1 MKEKMFYCDAMALS
15 EHEKRLL
22 DQMEAALLTE
32 DPKLATT
39 LSGTKMPLARNRSL
53 LAIALLALG
62 LATIFGGLIAKVT
75 LIGVIGFLIALSG
88 LILLLSSIGAVAK
101 AAQSP
106 RSPRKGF
113 GLSDR
118 LEKRWDERNTDQ

>member
-1 MKEKMFYCDAMALS
+1 MREKMFYCDAMALS

-39 LSGTKMPLARNRSL
+39 LSGTKMPVARNRSL

-75 LIGVIGFLIALSG
+75 LIGVIGFLVALSG
-88 LILLLSSIGAVAK
+88 LILLLSSIGAIAK

-118 LEKRWDERNTDQ
+118 LEKRWEERNTDQ

>member
-1 MKEKMFYCDAMALS
+1 MFYCDAMALS

-39 LSGTKMPLARNRSL
+39 LSGTKMPIARNRSL

-75 LIGVIGFLIALSG
+75 LIGVIGFLVALSG
-88 LILLLSSIGAVAK
+88 LILLISSVGAVTK
-101 AAQSP
+101 AAKSP

-113 GLSDR
+113 GFSDR

>member
-1 MKEKMFYCDAMALS
+1 MFYCDAMALS

-39 LSGTKMPLARNRSL
+39 LSGTKMPIARNRSL

-75 LIGVIGFLIALSG
+75 LIGVIGFLVALSG
-88 LILLLSSIGAVAK
+88 LILLISSVGAVAK
-101 AAQSP
+101 AAKSP

-113 GLSDR
+113 GFSDR

>member
-1 MKEKMFYCDAMALS
+1 MKEKMFYCGAMALS

-39 LSGTKMPLARNRSL
+39 LSGTKMPIARNRNL

-75 LIGVIGFLIALSG
+75 FIGVIGFLVALTG
-88 LILLLSSIGAVAK
+88 LILLISSIGAVAK
-101 AAQSP
+101 AAKSP

-118 LEKRWDERNTDQ
+118 LEKRWDERNSDQ

>member
-1 MKEKMFYCDAMALS
+1 MFYCGAMALS

-39 LSGTKMPLARNRSL
+39 LSGTKMPIARNRSL
-53 LAIALLALG
+53 LAIGLLALG

-75 LIGVIGFLIALSG
+75 LIGVIGFLVALSG
-88 LILLLSSIGAVAK
+88 LILLISSLGAGVKGAK
-101 AAQSP
+101 TP

-118 LEKRWDERNTDQ
+118 LEKRWDQRNTDQ

>member
-75 LIGVIGFLIALSG
+75 LIGVIGFLVALSG

>member
-1 MKEKMFYCDAMALS
+1 MFYCDAMALS

-39 LSGTKMPLARNRSL
+39 LSGTKMPVARNRSL

-75 LIGVIGFLIALSG
+75 LIGVIGFLVALSG
-88 LILLLSSIGAVAK
+88 LILLLSSIGAIAK

-118 LEKRWDERNTDQ
+118 LEKRWEERNTDQ

>member
-1 MKEKMFYCDAMALS
+1 MKEKMFYCGAMALS

-39 LSGTKMPLARNRSL
+39 LSGTKMPIARNRSL

-75 LIGVIGFLIALSG
+75 LIGVIGFLVALSG
-88 LILLLSSIGAVAK
+88 LILLISSVGAVTK
-101 AAQSP
+101 AANSP

>member
-75 LIGVIGFLIALSG
+75 LIGVIGFLVALSG

-118 LEKRWDERNTDQ
+118 LEKRWDGRNTDQ

>member
-1 MKEKMFYCDAMALS
+1 MFYCDAMALS

-39 LSGTKMPLARNRSL
+39 LSGTKMPIARNRSL

-75 LIGVIGFLIALSG
+75 LIGVIGFLVALSG
-88 LILLLSSIGAVAK
+88 LILLISSVGAVTK
-101 AAQSP
+101 AAKSP

-113 GLSDR
+113 GFSDR
-118 LEKRWDERNTDQ
+118 LEKRWDERNTD

>member
-1 MKEKMFYCDAMALS
+1 MFYCDAMALS

-39 LSGTKMPLARNRSL
+39 LSGTKMPIARNRSL

-75 LIGVIGFLIALSG
+75 LIGVIGFLVALSG
-88 LILLLSSIGAVAK
+88 LILLISSVGAVTK
-101 AAQSP
+101 AAKSP
-106 RSPRKGF
+106 RSPHKGF
-113 GLSDR
+113 GFSDR

>member
-1 MKEKMFYCDAMALS
+1 MFYCDAMALS

-39 LSGTKMPLARNRSL
+39 LSGTKMPIARNRSL

-75 LIGVIGFLIALSG
+75 LIGVIGFLVALSG
-88 LILLLSSIGAVAK
+88 LILLISSVGAVAK
-101 AAQSP
+101 AAKSP

-113 GLSDR
+113 GFSDR
-118 LEKRWDERNTDQ
+118 LEKRWDERNTD

>member
-1 MKEKMFYCDAMALS
+1 MKGKMFYCGAMALS

-39 LSGTKMPLARNRSL
+39 LSGTKMPIARNRSL

-75 LIGVIGFLIALSG
+75 LIGVIGFLVALYG
-88 LILLLSSIGAVAK
+88 LILLISSVGAVTK
-101 AAQSP
+101 AANSP

>member
-1 MKEKMFYCDAMALS
+1 MKEKMFYCGAMALS

-39 LSGTKMPLARNRSL
+39 LSGTKMPIARNRSL

-75 LIGVIGFLIALSG
+75 LIGVIGFLVALSG
-88 LILLLSSIGAVAK
+88 LILLISSVGAVTK
-101 AAQSP
+101 AAKSP

-113 GLSDR
+113 GFSDR

>member
-1 MKEKMFYCDAMALS
+1 MKEKMFYCVDMALS

-39 LSGTKMPLARNRSL
+39 LSGTKMPISRNRNL
-53 LAIALLALG
+53 LAVGLLALG
-62 LATIFGGLIAKVT
+62 IATIFGGLIAKVT
-75 LIGVIGFLIALSG
+75 LVGVFGFLVALSG
-88 LILLLSSIGAVAK
+88 LILLISSVGAVVK
-101 AAQSP
+101 SAQSP
-106 RSPRKGF
+106 RSSRKGF
-113 GLSDR
+113 GLSER

>member
-1 MKEKMFYCDAMALS
+1 MKEKMFYCEAMALS

-39 LSGTKMPLARNRSL
+39 LSGTKMPISRNRNL

-62 LATIFGGLIAKVT
+62 LVTIFGGLIAKVT
-75 LIGVIGFLIALSG
+75 FVGVIGFLVALSG
-88 LILLLSSIGAVAK
+88 LILLISSVSAAVKSTQA
-101 AAQSP
+101 P
-106 RSPRKGF
+106 RSPRKSF

>member
-118 LEKRWDERNTDQ
+118 LEKRWEERNTDQ

>member
-75 LIGVIGFLIALSG
+75 LIGVIGFLVALSG

-106 RSPRKGF
+106 RSLRKGF

-118 LEKRWDERNTDQ
+118 LEKRWDGRNTDQ

>member
-1 MKEKMFYCDAMALS
+1 MALS

-39 LSGTKMPLARNRSL
+39 LSGTKMPIARNRSL

-75 LIGVIGFLIALSG
+75 LIGVIGFLVALSG
-88 LILLLSSIGAVAK
+88 LILLTSSIGAVTK
-101 AAQSP
+101 AAKSP

-113 GLSDR
+113 GFSDR

>member
-1 MKEKMFYCDAMALS
+1 MKEKMFYCEAMALS

-39 LSGTKMPLARNRSL
+39 LSGTKMPVARNRSL

-75 LIGVIGFLIALSG
+75 LIGVIGFLVALSG
-88 LILLLSSIGAVAK
+88 LILLISSVGAVTK
-101 AAQSP
+101 AAKSP

-113 GLSDR
+113 GFSDR

>member
-1 MKEKMFYCDAMALS
+1 MKEKMFYCGYMALS

-32 DPKLATT
+32 DPKLATA
-39 LSGTKMPLARNRSL
+39 LSGAKMPAARNRNL
-53 LAIALLALG
+53 LAIGLVALG
-62 LATIFGGLIAKVT
+62 LITIFAGLIAKVT
-75 LIGVIGFLIALSG
+75 PVGVVGFCVALAGVILLI
-88 LILLLSSIGAVAK
+88 SSIGAG
-101 AAQSP
+101 AASSKSP
-106 RSPRKGF
+106 RSPRKSF

>member
-39 LSGTKMPLARNRSL
+39 LSGTKMPIARNRSL

-75 LIGVIGFLIALSG
+75 LIGVIGFLVALSG
-88 LILLLSSIGAVAK
+88 LILLISSVGAVTK
-101 AAQSP
+101 AAKSP

-113 GLSDR
+113 GFSDR

>member
-1 MKEKMFYCDAMALS
+1 MKEKMFYCVAMALS

-39 LSGTKMPLARNRSL
+39 LSGAAMRPGRNS
-53 LAIALLALG
+53 ALRALVLIGLG
-62 LATIFGGLIAKVT
+62 LVTLFAGLIAKMTIV
-75 LIGVIGFLIALSG
+75 GVIGFLIALTG
-88 LILLLSSIGAVAK
+88 LILLISSIGSTTSSVK
-101 AAQSP
+101 NS

-113 GLSDR
+113 GLGSR
-118 LEKRWDERNTDQ
+118 LEQRWDQRNSDQ

>member
-1 MKEKMFYCDAMALS
+1 MKEKMFYCGAMALS

-39 LSGTKMPLARNRSL
+39 LSGTKMPIARNRSL

-75 LIGVIGFLIALSG
+75 LIGVIGFLVALSG
-88 LILLLSSIGAVAK
+88 LILLISSVGAVTK
-101 AAQSP
+101 AVNSP

>member
-1 MKEKMFYCDAMALS
+1 MALS

-39 LSGTKMPLARNRSL
+39 LSGTKMPVARNRGL
-53 LAIALLALG
+53 LAIALVALG
-62 LATIFGGLIAKVT
+62 LATIFAGLIAKLT
-75 LIGVIGFLIALSG
+75 LVGVIGFLVALAG
-88 LILLLSSIGAVAK
+88 LILLISSVGAVSTSTRA
-101 AAQSP
+101 P
-106 RSPRKGF
+106 RGGRKGF
-113 GLSDR
+113 GMSDR

>member
-1 MKEKMFYCDAMALS
+1 MFYCGAMALS

-39 LSGTKMPLARNRSL
+39 LSGTKMPIARNRSL

-75 LIGVIGFLIALSG
+75 LIGVIGFLVALSG
-88 LILLLSSIGAVAK
+88 LILLISSVGAVTK
-101 AAQSP
+101 AVNSP

>member
-1 MKEKMFYCDAMALS
+1 MALS

-39 LSGTKMPLARNRSL
+39 LSGTKMPISRNRNL
-53 LAIALLALG
+53 LAVGLLALG

-75 LIGVIGFLIALSG
+75 FVGVIGFLVALSG
-88 LILLLSSIGAVAK
+88 LIPWSRCEECSISTLISQGIW
-101 AAQSP
+101 AQ
-106 RSPRKGF
+106 RTPRKALG
-113 GLSDR
+113 
-118 LEKRWDERNTDQ
+118 

>member
-1 MKEKMFYCDAMALS
+1 MALS

-39 LSGTKMPLARNRSL
+39 LSGTKMPISRNRNL
-53 LAIALLALG
+53 LAIGLLALG
-62 LATIFGGLIAKVT
+62 IATIFGGLIAKVT
-75 LIGVIGFLIALSG
+75 LVGVFGFLVALSG
-88 LILLLSSIGAVAK
+88 LILLISSLGAVVK
-101 AAQSP
+101 SAQSP
-106 RSPRKGF
+106 RSSRKGF
-113 GLSDR
+113 GLSER

>member
-1 MKEKMFYCDAMALS
+1 MKEKMFYCGAMALS

-39 LSGTKMPLARNRSL
+39 LSGTKMPIARNRSL

-75 LIGVIGFLIALSG
+75 LIGVIGFLVALSG
-88 LILLLSSIGAVAK
+88 LILLISSVGAVTK
-101 AAQSP
+101 AANSP

-118 LEKRWDERNTDQ
+118 LEKRWEERNTDQ